1 VIAWTSRG
9 CAERGERQAES
20 VVTQHTLAMQ
30 AQAFI
35 LRSLLRLGETEPVE
49 QALAAMDP
57 NERALGDTRIV
68 FAGLRLAQG
77 DPEAAA
83 SRSRPSSQVPAA
95 R

>member
-49 QALAAMDP
+49 QALADMDP

-68 FAGLRLAQG
+68 LAGLRLAQG
-77 DPEAAA
+77 DPEAASVTLA
-83 SRSRPSSQVPAA
+83 PVITVPAA